1 MRDILAGVVVT
12 VPVVN
17 EFTEQSVVNA
27 LELENM
33 YIIGLTY
40 GAWFKLGM
48 GVALALLIVE
58 RGLSIWGVWKQRRKD
73 K

>member
-17 EFTEQSVVNA
+17 EFTNQSVVTA
-27 LELENM
+27 LELEHM
-33 YIIGLTY
+33 YILGLTY

-48 GVALALLIVE
+48 GIALVLLIVE
-58 RGLSIWGVWKQRRKD
+58 RGLSIWGAWKKA

>member
-17 EFTEQSVVNA
+17 EFTDQSVVTA

-33 YIIGLTY
+33 YIVGLTY
-40 GAWFKLGM
+40 GAWFKIGM
-48 GVALALLIVE
+48 GVALGLLILE
-58 RGLSIWGVWKQRRKD
+58 RGLSIWGALKPRRKGD
-73 K
+73 